1 MSALDNLRRIAA
13 GRARY
18 GDHEPHPLTQAD
30 ARWLLEHIE
39 SMERALSHSVPLP
52 VLKSGPRLAP
62 VAVELSRPDGAA

>member
-1 MSALDNLRRIAA
+1 MSALDNLRHIAA

-39 SMERALSHSVPLP
+39 SMERAMSTGQGIALP
-52 VLKSGPRLAP
+52 VLASSGVKLAP
-62 VAVELSRPDGAA
+62 VLVELERP